1 MFPESL
7 FFFFAF
13 LVFGES
19 REINFSFYVGIALIL
34 LSVLLQ
40 TRRALGGNKY
50 KNVSHEI

>member
-1 MFPESL
+1 MPAGFL
-7 FFFFAF
+7 IILAF